1 MTFTPEQIEE
11 IESLAGINY
20 TIKQMA
26 MYFNI
31 PVKDLQREF
40 ENKDSEFRFHYDRGQ
55 LVSQATIDMK
65 VYESAK
71 GGNTTAQQ
79 QIEKIRAAR
88 KFENIRDQLLYG
100 NS

>member
-1 MTFTPEQIEE
+1 MEFTEEQIEE

-31 PVKDLQREF
+31 PIKELQRQF
-40 ENKDSEFRFHYDRGQ
+40 DDKTSEFRFHYDRGQ
-55 LVSQATIDMK
+55 LIAQAQIDMK
-65 VYESAK
+65 VLESAK

-79 QIEKIRAAR
+79 QIEKIRDAR

-100 NS
+100 DR